1 MYRSFDGSEWVHH
14 GGGTHWSL
22 VGIDAVKDTSFMSDN
37 LIHLDFPTMINRS
50 SGGPGGLPSW
60 VINIVQPKPPQRFS
74 W

>member
-37 LIHLDFPTMINRS
+37 LIPLDFPALINHIHD
-50 SGGPGGLPSW
+50 GPGGLPSW
-60 VINIVQPKPPQRFS
+60 GN
-74 W
+74 

>member
-1 MYRSFDGSEWVHH
+1 M
-14 GGGTHWSL
+14 

-60 VINIVQPKPPQRFS
+60 GN
-74 W
+74 